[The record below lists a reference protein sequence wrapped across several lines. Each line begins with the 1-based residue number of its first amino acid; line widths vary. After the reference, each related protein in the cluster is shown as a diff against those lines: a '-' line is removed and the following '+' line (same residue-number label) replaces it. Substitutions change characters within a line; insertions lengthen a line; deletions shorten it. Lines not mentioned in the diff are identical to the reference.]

1 MFYGVYFLCVW
12 VLWYNFIRW
21 KSGTVS
27 RWNLCMDRFK
37 GDYFK
42 IWLTFYS
49 QASVRSPLYTD
60 IQLIWSFI
68 CEVNVKI
75 STIFVHILEL
85 GTNATETIMPGTWS
99 VLDHCLQ
106 NDITMVEVGQQ
117 CEPNTTLAA
126 VTKAVGLLTVEDK
139 SASLWLC
146 YSRYPLGD
154 QLFWERGPSSECIH
168 MDWSDSP
175 RCSWAKF
182 YFTRSVQ
189 KYL

>member
-1 MFYGVYFLCVW
+1 MHATGPIAIASIQVASRANSIHRGKSSVKRTSPTHGG
-12 VLWYNFIRW
+12 RW
-21 KSGTVS
+21 LAQT
-27 RWNLCMDRFK
+27 NYDALM
-37 GDYFK
+37 
-42 IWLTFYS
+42 THHTTEN
-49 QASVRSPLYTD
+49 TD
-60 IQLIWSFI
+60 IQLIWLFI
-68 CEVNVKI
+68 CDVNVNI
-75 STIFVHILEL
+75 STVFVHILEL

-99 VLDHCLQ
+99 VLDPCLQ

-126 VTKAVGLLTVEDK
+126 VTKAGGLLTVEDK

-146 YSRYPLGD
+146 CSRYLLGE
-154 QLFWERGPSSECIH
+154 QLFRERGPSSECIH
-168 MDWSDSP
+168 MNWSDSP